1 MEKVNQSENQ
11 KGKKSKN
18 KSSFLWLLSVCFITV
33 GLLLFCQFYFGDSVS
48 DKTTFYENTY
58 VNGID
63 VSGMTKA
70 EAKNLLSTSLTQNKD
85 NIEITLKH
93 EDKTWTLN
101 GDDFELI
108 GNIDN
113 SLDEIIKYGREGNIF
128 EKKKIENKIKS
139 EGLQVNI
146 PYQNLFGGIDNK
158 LNLIISEIEKEPVSS
173 TIVFNP
179 DAKNMFSL
187 SEGQN
192 GYVVNRDLL
201 EQEINEAIIKGKC
214 EIEIPLQDILP
225 NESLENMLEQISL
238 RSHFST
244 DYSKSTENRK
254 NNIKKALT
262 SFNGLIVEPNEEI
275 SFNSQT
281 GPRTKENG
289 YKNAN
294 IIFGGSYVSGVAGGV
309 CQASTTLYNALLLAD
324 VEIIKANHH
333 SLPASYVPLS
343 FDAMVSEGYADLV
356 FKNNLDTPIYIK
368 TYCDSTNANVE
379 IYGQPFE
386 EGISIK
392 TRSELVKILPHNGD
406 NIISDKNGEYSNKVL
421 YKGEY
426 FRLKYPQEGY
436 ESKGYI
442 QYYKNGELIEEKLIR
457 HDHYQPQNGI
467 LIEGTFDLEDGMT
480 LPQSN
485 VKYISP
491 QKVTSQT
498 IENAKKKWHID

>member
-1 MEKVNQSENQ
+1 MEKEKQNEKQSE
-11 KGKKSKN
+11 KKSKN
-18 KSSFLWLLSVCFITV
+18 KTSFLWLLCVCFITV
-33 GLLLFCQFYFGDSVS
+33 GVLMFCQFYFGDSVS
-48 DKTTFYENTY
+48 NKTTFYENTY

-63 VSGMTKA
+63 VSGMTKT
-70 EAKNLLSTSLTQNKD
+70 EAKNILSTSLAQSKD

-93 EDKTWTLN
+93 EDKTWTLK
-101 GDDFELI
+101 GDDFEII
-108 GNIDN
+108 GNFDN

-128 EKKKIENKIKS
+128 DKKKIENKIKN

-146 PYQNLFGGIDNK
+146 PYQDLLGGIDNQ
-158 LNLIISEIEKEPVSS
+158 LNSLISEIEKDPVSS
-173 TIVFNP
+173 KVIFNP
-179 DAKNMFSL
+179 TAKTMFSL

-192 GYVVNRDLL
+192 GYIVDRALL
-201 EQEINEAIIKGKC
+201 EHEINEAIIKGKC
-214 EIEIPLQDILP
+214 EILIPLQEILP
-225 NESLENMLEQISL
+225 NNNLESMLEQISL

-254 NNIKKALT
+254 DNIKKALE

-275 SFNSQT
+275 SFNTQT

-294 IIFGGSYVSGVAGGV
+294 IIFEGKYVSGVAGGV

-324 VEIIKANHH
+324 IEVIKSNHH

-356 FKNNLDTPIYIK
+356 FRNNLDTPIYIK
-368 TYCDSTNANVE
+368 TFCDESSANVE

-386 EGISIK
+386 DGISLK
-392 TRSELVKILPHNGD
+392 TKSELVKILPHSGD
-406 NIISDKNGEYSNKVL
+406 SIISDKNGQYASKVL

-442 QYYKNGELIEEKLIR
+442 QYYKNGKLIDEKLIR

-467 LIEGTFDLEDGMT
+467 LIEGTFDLEEGMT

-485 VKYISP
+485 VKYITP
-491 QKVTSQT
+491 QKVTNQT